1 MILTDFCYV
10 NCHPT
15 FFEGLENHY
24 YDHQVLT
31 LSYFVEEVEEAA
43 DYDDDDDDDHDFV
56 VT

>member
-31 LSYFVEEVEEAA
+31 LSYFVEEVEEADDY
-43 DYDDDDDDDHDFV
+43 DYDDDRDFV

>member
-1 MILTDFCYV
+1 MILTDFLLNSY
-10 NCHPT
+10 PT

-31 LSYFVEEVEEAA
+31 LSYFVEEVEEA
-43 DYDDDDDDDHDFV
+43 DYDDDDDRDFV